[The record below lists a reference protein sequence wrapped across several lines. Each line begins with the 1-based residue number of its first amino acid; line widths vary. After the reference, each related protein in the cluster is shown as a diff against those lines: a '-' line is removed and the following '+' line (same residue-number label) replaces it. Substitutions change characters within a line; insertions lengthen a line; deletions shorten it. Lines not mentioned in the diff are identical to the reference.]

1 MDTTI
6 YSTLQGKPNFLIR
19 LSTGLVLVIN
29 DVHCHFSLLRA
40 QYSRLI
46 QPRNM
51 EGPGQDTPKM
61 SPGQML
67 LVAFDGMFT
76 QLENAFAQLT
86 DKVVL
91 T

>member
-1 MDTTI
+1 
-6 YSTLQGKPNFLIR
+6 
-19 LSTGLVLVIN
+19 
-29 DVHCHFSLLRA
+29 
-40 QYSRLI
+40 
-46 QPRNM
+46 M

-91 T
+91 IPYKNGQVNWLCVWTAVNIRMFLSDFMIPLFTFAQNLIIWQTFRGGLGHS

>member
-1 MDTTI
+1 
-6 YSTLQGKPNFLIR
+6 
-19 LSTGLVLVIN
+19 
-29 DVHCHFSLLRA
+29 
-40 QYSRLI
+40 
-46 QPRNM
+46 M

-86 DKVVL
+86 DKVML
-91 T
+91 I